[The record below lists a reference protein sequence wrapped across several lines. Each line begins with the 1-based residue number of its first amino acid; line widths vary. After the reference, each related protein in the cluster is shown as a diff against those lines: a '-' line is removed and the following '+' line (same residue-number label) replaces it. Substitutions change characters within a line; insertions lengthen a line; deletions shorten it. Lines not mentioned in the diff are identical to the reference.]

1 MSSSQIIYIRSF
13 VLCGGRWRRLQNIRK
28 YVYHVTSKKW
38 ALDTRTARLRDA
50 SLCVAG
56 SQAARRPER
65 LGGQGGCPRR
75 MPRWLYQK
83 EWNYQPL
90 DLVPLETHLLQPWP
104 FGSSLEAFTQPNER
118 ICCLDMLVYGTIFPT
133 LWMSISGKLHTT
145 EMVWS
150 ILNMPEVAE
159 VPQIY
164 LVLRNIKWFS
174 VFKFEFKLTGYF
186 TSQIQ
191 YI

>member
-56 SQAARRPER
+56 SQAARRPEH

-75 MPRWLYQK
+75 MPRWLYQT
-83 EWNYQPL
+83 
-90 DLVPLETHLLQPWP
+90 LEGVGGWEKTRGEQR
-104 FGSSLEAFTQPNER
+104 TR
-118 ICCLDMLVYGTIFPT
+118 
-133 LWMSISGKLHTT
+133 
-145 EMVWS
+145 
-150 ILNMPEVAE
+150 
-159 VPQIY
+159 
-164 LVLRNIKWFS
+164 
-174 VFKFEFKLTGYF
+174 
-186 TSQIQ
+186 
-191 YI
+191 